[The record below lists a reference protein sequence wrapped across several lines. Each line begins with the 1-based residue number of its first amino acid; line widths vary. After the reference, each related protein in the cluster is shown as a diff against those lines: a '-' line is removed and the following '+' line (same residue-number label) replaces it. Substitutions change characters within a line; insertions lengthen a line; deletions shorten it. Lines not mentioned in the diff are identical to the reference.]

1 MSARPGRSCKVTL
14 GSAQVLGIGTW
25 KLSGI
30 NIDQLDD
37 TEFGATWKSFQ
48 FGLKDGGQISF
59 DGFAR
64 PEDTTGQEILRTAN
78 LEATNITTLRLY
90 LDATSY
96 FVPCQTTGYFSP
108 TNTTGAGTR
117 ASYVNITSYDIS
129 VDKSGLASISFTAK
143 VSGVM
148 ALV

>member
-1 MSARPGRSCKVTL
+1 MAARVGKNCKVTL

-30 NIDQLDD
+30 SLDELDD